1 MRPLQPV
8 PEFLILTFFYR
19 KFNADRVYFLYLKK
33 EGKALSV
40 INILTPHVADLIA
53 AGEVVDRPASVVK
66 ELMENSLDAGAT
78 RIKVEIRG
86 GGAQEIRVADNG
98 KGMSPEDAGIAFL
111 RHATSKISKEE
122 DLEAIGTMGF
132 RGEALAA
139 IGSVSRVELMTR
151 EPGSA
156 EGTQLYLEAGEI
168 RNMQPCGCPEGTVLA
183 VRNLFY
189 NTPARLKFLK
199 SDRAE
204 GMACVQTAA
213 RVAMGRPD
221 VSIQCIRE
229 DREEFSTP
237 GDGEPKSAV
246 YEILGREA
254 ARELLPCSGSRE
266 AVQVCGFISSPRY
279 GRGNRTQQFFFCNHR
294 YIRSSLLQAALKQ
307 AYRNTL
313 LTGRYPAC
321 VLYLDLSFASVD
333 VNVHPAKSE
342 VKFHEEKKVFD
353 AVYYAVRSALQGE
366 TVVYEQG
373 KKMPENTAAAPKEG
387 YYQTLTAKQFR
398 EEGYRVPASSRK
410 PEPDLEA
417 LLKKPLATAV
427 PRTEKIEPMRD
438 NSVEKDSPPKPAAAS
453 APRPKPQPAPAREEM
468 RDAPIP
474 PYRLI
479 GETMKTYILLEVQDT
494 LVLIDKH
501 ACHERILFDRLRSQE
516 APEMVQQ
523 LLVPEILRPDAA
535 EAEILEEKRELLES
549 LGFEIEPYGTGTYA
563 VRAVPAEMNLED
575 IAPALEE
582 ICSTL
587 QKQGEVTPQ
596 DLRDRALRTIACKA
610 AIKAGWDSSE
620 EQLRVLADAVVSGK
634 IKYCPHGR
642 PVAVSYSRK
651 DLDKLFKRIV

>member
-1 MRPLQPV
+1 M
-8 PEFLILTFFYR
+8 
-19 KFNADRVYFLYLKK
+19 
-33 EGKALSV
+33 
-40 INILTPHVADLIA
+40 
-53 AGEVVDRPASVVK
+53 
-66 ELMENSLDAGAT
+66 
-78 RIKVEIRG
+78 
-86 GGAQEIRVADNG
+86 
-98 KGMSPEDAGIAFL
+98 
-111 RHATSKISKEE
+111 
-122 DLEAIGTMGF
+122 
-132 RGEALAA
+132 
-139 IGSVSRVELMTR
+139 
-151 EPGSA
+151 
-156 EGTQLYLEAGEI
+156 
-168 RNMQPCGCPEGTVLA
+168 
-183 VRNLFY
+183 
-189 NTPARLKFLK
+189 
-199 SDRAE
+199 
-204 GMACVQTAA
+204 
-213 RVAMGRPD
+213 
-221 VSIQCIRE
+221 
-229 DREEFSTP
+229 
-237 GDGEPKSAV
+237 
-246 YEILGREA
+246 
-254 ARELLPCSGSRE
+254 
-266 AVQVCGFISSPRY
+266 
-279 GRGNRTQQFFFCNHR
+279 
-294 YIRSSLLQAALKQ
+294 
-307 AYRNTL
+307 
-313 LTGRYPAC
+313 
-321 VLYLDLSFASVD
+321 
-333 VNVHPAKSE
+333 
-342 VKFHEEKKVFD
+342 
-353 AVYYAVRSALQGE
+353 
-366 TVVYEQG
+366 
-373 KKMPENTAAAPKEG
+373 
-387 YYQTLTAKQFR
+387 
-398 EEGYRVPASSRK
+398 
-410 PEPDLEA
+410 
-417 LLKKPLATAV
+417 